1 MRDLFTKIRSQGK
14 VISGYGAPAKAS
26 TMLSFLDFS
35 TSDINIIYD
44 KSVLKQGKYL
54 PGTSIMIA
62 SPERIS
68 IDRPD
73 YIFLFSWNFL
83 DEISNE
89 LKEKFEFSGN
99 LIVPIPELTI
109 TNINEF

>member
-1 MRDLFTKIRSQGK
+1 
-14 VISGYGAPAKAS
+14 
-26 TMLSFLDFS
+26 
-35 TSDINIIYD
+35 
-44 KSVLKQGKYL
+44 
-54 PGTSIMIA
+54 MIA
-62 SPERIS
+62 SPDRIS

-73 YIFLFSWNFL
+73 YLFLFSWNFL

-109 TNINEF
+109 TNMNEL